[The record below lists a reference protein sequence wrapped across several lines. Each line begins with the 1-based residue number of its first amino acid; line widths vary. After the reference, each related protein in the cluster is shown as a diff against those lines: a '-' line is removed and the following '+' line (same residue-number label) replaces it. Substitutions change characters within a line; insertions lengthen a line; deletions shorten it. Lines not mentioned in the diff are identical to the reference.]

1 MAVEPDQLSWV
12 NGVPVIRPDTEIDAA
27 NADHLRAAIAAAG
40 GTGGTGGTGPS
51 LLVIDMGDTAFCDST
66 GLNVLV
72 RAHRRLEEAGG
83 ELRLVARQPTLLR
96 IFSVTGMD
104 SMFRIFP
111 TLGAALAAPRVPG
124 PAAAAES

>member
-12 NGVPVIRPDTEIDAA
+12 NGVPVIRPDTEVDAA

-40 GTGGTGGTGPS
+40 GAAPR
-51 LLVIDMGDTAFCDST
+51 LLVIDMGETAFCDST

-96 IFSVTGMD
+96 IFAVTGMD

-111 TLGAALAAPRVPG
+111 PLDAAVAAPAPADPA
-124 PAAAAES
+124 PAAEG

>member
-27 NADHLRAAIAAAG
+27 NADHLRAAIAAA
-40 GTGGTGGTGPS
+40 GGTGPS